1 MLVVRLQKID
11 QQTKSW
17 KENTPNQSI
26 NSMKCNHYLCTAEQ
40 RNQFSVEGRIF
51 SSCNTN
57 QNTKAS
63 CANPNGTPTATAAKI
78 STVTANTNDH
88 NTIITTET
96 PTNVA
101 LSASGH
107 NSNTTTTT
115 KTLSQIKST
124 SSYKPANVSKFLV
137 ISKHLVVDLSLL
149 KKWQKNEYIG
159 PFLQNKATSHSV
171 DDEVPDISKQTII
184 DISSSQDQ
192 HTDNKGTHMITR
204 SKLKNDLSLKSQMV
218 TFVATRSNSSEP
230 KTYRTTLKIPHWFK
244 VMQEEIKALIQNQT
258 WDLVPR
264 PLTANIVG
272 SKWVFK
278 TKLEEDGTIDR
289 YKG

>member
-1 MLVVRLQKID
+1 
-11 QQTKSW
+11 
-17 KENTPNQSI
+17 
-26 NSMKCNHYLCTAEQ
+26 MKCNHYLCTVEQ

-63 CANPNGTPTATAAKI
+63 CVNSNGTPTAAAAKI
-78 STVTANTNDH
+78 STVTASTNDH

-96 PTNVA
+96 PTDVA

-115 KTLSQIKST
+115 KTLSQIEST
-124 SSYKPANVSKFLV
+124 SSYKLANVSNFSV
-137 ISKHLVVDLSLL
+137 ISKQLV
-149 KKWQKNEYIG
+149 KNEYVG
-159 PFLQNKATSHSV
+159 SSLQNKVTSHSV
-171 DDEVPDISKQTII
+171 DDEVPDISKQTVI

-192 HTDNKGTHMITR
+192 HTDNKGTHLITR

-218 TFVATRSNSSEP
+218 TFAATRSNISEP
-230 KTYRTTLKIPHWFK
+230 KTYRIALKIPHWFK
-244 VMQEEIKALIQNQT
+244 N
-258 WDLVPR
+258 LVPR

-278 TKLEEDGTIDR
+278 TNLEEDGTIDR
-289 YKG
+289 YKT